1 MTDDF
6 DQTPEWAE
14 KVAPTR
20 LTDRH
25 KYIATLLA
33 LGYSHKRIAE
43 IVEMSYVRINVLA
56 NTAIMRSEV
65 AEQRKRLS
73 SDLSTARAVPSLA
86 REGIEIA
93 AKIMRDEAE
102 NSGLRARIA
111 LKMVEHEIGQ
121 PTKKIEH
128 SGSLVKDM
136 IQLLRGEMKEE
147 AETIEVESHEVLEQ
161 LPEPEK
167 ALDEW
172 IKKQD

>member
-14 KVAPTR
+14 KAAPTR
-20 LTDRH
+20 LSDRH

-33 LGYSHKRIAE
+33 LGYSHKRISE
-43 IVEMSYVRINVLA
+43 IVEMSPNRVSTLA
-56 NTAIMRSEV
+56 NTAIMRAEV
-65 AEQRKRLS
+65 ADQRKILAA
-73 SDLSTARAVPSLA
+73 DLSTARAVPSLA
-86 REGIEIA
+86 REGMNIA
-93 AKIMRDEAE
+93 AKIMRDESE

-136 IQLLRGEMKEE
+136 IQLLRGELQEE
-147 AETIEVESHEVLEQ
+147 SEAIEVESHEVQEQ
-161 LPEPEK
+161 LPAPEK